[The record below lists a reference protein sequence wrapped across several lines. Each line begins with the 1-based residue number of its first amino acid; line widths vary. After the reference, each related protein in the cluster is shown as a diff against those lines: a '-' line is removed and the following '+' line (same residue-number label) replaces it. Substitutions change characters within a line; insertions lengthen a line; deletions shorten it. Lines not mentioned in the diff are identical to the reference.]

1 MSQFLLAYIVKK
13 LIFISKKSIL
23 YENED
28 KKILEELF
36 KLKVEKLYPEYC
48 LLISSIIRKVKLCFK
63 NSRII
68 GEIVL
73 KVLGAEILFNGRIT
87 MVGSDV

>member
-23 YENED
+23 YEKED

-48 LLISSIIRKVKLCFK
+48 LLISSIIRKVKLENNWRNCFK
-63 NSRII
+63 SFGCRDS
-68 GEIVL
+68 V
-73 KVLGAEILFNGRIT
+73 
-87 MVGSDV
+87 

>member
-1 MSQFLLAYIVKK
+1 MKK
-13 LIFISKKSIL
+13 KT
-23 YENED
+23 

-48 LLISSIIRKVKLCFK
+48 LLIGFK
-63 NSRII
+63 SSRII

-73 KVLGAEILFNGRIT
+73 KVLGAEILFNGRT
-87 MVGSDV
+87 PMLGSDV

>member
-13 LIFISKKSIL
+13 LIFISKKS
-23 YENED
+23 NKKKD